1 MIKKSPE
8 AYRTIGEAS
17 NEIGVPTYVLR
28 FWETKFKQV
37 KLIKRPGGRRFYKPE
52 DIKLLLKIKNFLKN
66 DGLSIKQVNE
76 KLNSEIDHVKSNN
89 NEYIIPS
96 SEEKT
101 TLKNKD
107 EVLKR
112 LNKILGEVDGANAK
126 IVGRNVKT
134 QYGNESQYTF
144 QGGKDYRETI
154 FRLDEA
160 IPTNS
165 RHNEISTYVLVF

>member
-76 KLNSEIDHVKSNN
+76 KLNSEIDNIKFNNSNN
-89 NEYIIPS
+89 NEYINPVF
-96 SEEKT
+96 EEKT
-101 TLKNKD
+101 TFKNKD
-107 EVLKR
+107 EVLNR
-112 LNKILGEVDGANAK
+112 LNKIL
-126 IVGRNVKT
+126 
-134 QYGNESQYTF
+134 
-144 QGGKDYRETI
+144 
-154 FRLDEA
+154 
-160 IPTNS
+160 
-165 RHNEISTYVLVF
+165 EILSK

>member
-76 KLNSEIDHVKSNN
+76 KLNSEIDNIKSNNSNN
-89 NEYIIPS
+89 NEYITS
-96 SEEKT
+96 VSEKKT
-101 TLKNKD
+101 TFKNKD
-107 EVLKR
+107 EVLNR
-112 LNKILGEVDGANAK
+112 LNKIL
-126 IVGRNVKT
+126 
-134 QYGNESQYTF
+134 
-144 QGGKDYRETI
+144 
-154 FRLDEA
+154 
-160 IPTNS
+160 
-165 RHNEISTYVLVF
+165 EILSK

>member
-76 KLNSEIDHVKSNN
+76 KLNSEIDNIKSNNSNN
-89 NEYIIPS
+89 NEYITPV

-101 TLKNKD
+101 TFKNKD
-107 EVLKR
+107 EVLDR
-112 LNKILGEVDGANAK
+112 LNNIL
-126 IVGRNVKT
+126 
-134 QYGNESQYTF
+134 
-144 QGGKDYRETI
+144 
-154 FRLDEA
+154 
-160 IPTNS
+160 
-165 RHNEISTYVLVF
+165 EILSK

>member
-66 DGLSIKQVNE
+66 DGLTIKQVNE
-76 KLNSEIDHVKSNN
+76 KLNSEIDNIKSNN
-89 NEYIIPS
+89 DEYITS
-96 SEEKT
+96 TTEEKYT
-101 TLKNKD
+101 FKNRD
-107 EVLKR
+107 EVLNR
-112 LNKILGEVDGANAK
+112 LNNIL
-126 IVGRNVKT
+126 
-134 QYGNESQYTF
+134 
-144 QGGKDYRETI
+144 
-154 FRLDEA
+154 
-160 IPTNS
+160 
-165 RHNEISTYVLVF
+165 EILSK

>member
-76 KLNSEIDHVKSNN
+76 KLNSEIDNIKSNNSNN
-89 NEYIIPS
+89 NEYIAPL

-101 TLKNKD
+101 TFKNKD
-107 EVLKR
+107 EVLNR
-112 LNKILGEVDGANAK
+112 LNKIL
-126 IVGRNVKT
+126 
-134 QYGNESQYTF
+134 
-144 QGGKDYRETI
+144 
-154 FRLDEA
+154 
-160 IPTNS
+160 
-165 RHNEISTYVLVF
+165 EILSK

>member
-1 MIKKSPE
+1 MIKKSPD

-76 KLNSEIDHVKSNN
+76 KLNSEIDNIKSNNSNN
-89 NEYIIPS
+89 NEYITS
-96 SEEKT
+96 VSEEKT
-101 TLKNKD
+101 TFKNKD
-107 EVLKR
+107 EVLNR
-112 LNKILGEVDGANAK
+112 LNKIL
-126 IVGRNVKT
+126 
-134 QYGNESQYTF
+134 
-144 QGGKDYRETI
+144 
-154 FRLDEA
+154 
-160 IPTNS
+160 
-165 RHNEISTYVLVF
+165 EILSK

>member
-76 KLNSEIDHVKSNN
+76 KLNSEIDNIKSNNSNN
-89 NEYIIPS
+89 NEYINPVF
-96 SEEKT
+96 EEKT
-101 TLKNKD
+101 TFKNKD
-107 EVLKR
+107 EVLNR
-112 LNKILGEVDGANAK
+112 LNKIL
-126 IVGRNVKT
+126 
-134 QYGNESQYTF
+134 
-144 QGGKDYRETI
+144 
-154 FRLDEA
+154 
-160 IPTNS
+160 
-165 RHNEISTYVLVF
+165 EILSK

>member
-1 MIKKSPE
+1 MVKKSPE

-17 NEIGVPTYVLR
+17 SEIGVPTYVLR

-112 LNKILGEVDGANAK
+112 LNKIL
-126 IVGRNVKT
+126 
-134 QYGNESQYTF
+134 
-144 QGGKDYRETI
+144 
-154 FRLDEA
+154 
-160 IPTNS
+160 
-165 RHNEISTYVLVF
+165 EILS

>member
-76 KLNSEIDHVKSNN
+76 KLNSEIDNIKSNN
-89 NEYIIPS
+89 NEYITPV

-101 TLKNKD
+101 TFKNKG
-107 EVLKR
+107 EVLNR
-112 LNKILGEVDGANAK
+112 LNKIL
-126 IVGRNVKT
+126 
-134 QYGNESQYTF
+134 
-144 QGGKDYRETI
+144 
-154 FRLDEA
+154 
-160 IPTNS
+160 
-165 RHNEISTYVLVF
+165 EILSK

>member
-66 DGLSIKQVNE
+66 DGLSIKQANE
-76 KLNSEIDHVKSNN
+76 KLDTDINNAKSNIDTN
-89 NEYIIPS
+89 ANREYQ
-96 SEEKT
+96 EKT
-101 TLKNKD
+101 NFKNKD
-107 EVLKR
+107 EILKR
-112 LNKILGEVDGANAK
+112 LNNILEVLSK
-126 IVGRNVKT
+126 
-134 QYGNESQYTF
+134 
-144 QGGKDYRETI
+144 
-154 FRLDEA
+154 
-160 IPTNS
+160 
-165 RHNEISTYVLVF
+165 

>member
-1 MIKKSPE
+1 MKKSPE

-76 KLNSEIDHVKSNN
+76 RLNSGIDHSKSNN
-89 NEYIIPS
+89 NEYITPV

-101 TLKNKD
+101 TFKNKD
-107 EVLKR
+107 EVFKR
-112 LNKILGEVDGANAK
+112 LNKIL
-126 IVGRNVKT
+126 
-134 QYGNESQYTF
+134 
-144 QGGKDYRETI
+144 
-154 FRLDEA
+154 
-160 IPTNS
+160 
-165 RHNEISTYVLVF
+165 EILSK

>member
-76 KLNSEIDHVKSNN
+76 KLNSEIDNIKSNN
-89 NEYIIPS
+89 NEYITPVP
-96 SEEKT
+96 EEKST
-101 TLKNKD
+101 FKNKD
-107 EVLKR
+107 EVLNR
-112 LNKILGEVDGANAK
+112 LNNIL
-126 IVGRNVKT
+126 
-134 QYGNESQYTF
+134 
-144 QGGKDYRETI
+144 
-154 FRLDEA
+154 
-160 IPTNS
+160 
-165 RHNEISTYVLVF
+165 EILSK

>member
-66 DGLSIKQVNE
+66 DGLSIKQVKE
-76 KLNSEIDHVKSNN
+76 KLNSEIDNIKSNN
-89 NEYIIPS
+89 NEYITPVF
-96 SEEKT
+96 EEKT
-101 TLKNKD
+101 SFKNKD
-107 EVLKR
+107 EVLNR
-112 LNKILGEVDGANAK
+112 LNKIL
-126 IVGRNVKT
+126 
-134 QYGNESQYTF
+134 
-144 QGGKDYRETI
+144 
-154 FRLDEA
+154 
-160 IPTNS
+160 
-165 RHNEISTYVLVF
+165 EILSK

>member
-66 DGLSIKQVNE
+66 DGLSIKQANE
-76 KLNSEIDHVKSNN
+76 KLNSEIETINSSKS
-89 NEYIIPS
+89 EFTIPV
-96 SEEKT
+96 SEEKII
-101 TLKNKD
+101 LRNKD

-112 LNKILGEVDGANAK
+112 LNNILKILNK
-126 IVGRNVKT
+126 
-134 QYGNESQYTF
+134 
-144 QGGKDYRETI
+144 
-154 FRLDEA
+154 
-160 IPTNS
+160 
-165 RHNEISTYVLVF
+165 

>member
-76 KLNSEIDHVKSNN
+76 KLNSEIDNIKSNNSNN
-89 NEYIIPS
+89 NEYITPV

-101 TLKNKD
+101 TFKNKD
-107 EVLKR
+107 EVLNR
-112 LNKILGEVDGANAK
+112 LNKIL
-126 IVGRNVKT
+126 
-134 QYGNESQYTF
+134 
-144 QGGKDYRETI
+144 ET
-154 FRLDEA
+154 L
-160 IPTNS
+160 S
-165 RHNEISTYVLVF
+165 K